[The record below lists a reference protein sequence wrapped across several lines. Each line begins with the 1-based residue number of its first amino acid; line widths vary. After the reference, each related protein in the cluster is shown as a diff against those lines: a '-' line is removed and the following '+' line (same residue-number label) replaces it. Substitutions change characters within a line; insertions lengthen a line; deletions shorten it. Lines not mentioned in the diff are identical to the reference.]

1 MQPLNDGF
9 DGSRFWL
16 ALAAIL
22 ALASAARFADLGKW
36 AFASDE
42 LGTFNDVDLFLNPP
56 SQVTHPDQAVPRVIP
71 VAMAAL
77 DAGHRLFGRDEFG
90 CRVAVAAFG
99 VLHIAAVVIGLSL
112 VLPRAVALT
121 AGVWLAVATE
131 HIFYSQYH
139 RFYTLAALFVGCA
152 TLAAARSAKTG
163 SARWMAWACVF
174 AALAVLT
181 HTVTGAVFAIVLTGG
196 LLAALGGRK
205 RPLAVAVCGAAV
217 ALGWLMGGVLPV
229 LRAKTE
235 LTSWLGLSST
245 HAAFG
250 LVAQA
255 SWPVCVLAVPGFFLM
270 WKRDRVQAAFWAT
283 AGLVWLGSALA
294 LPAVLVYHTAYAFP
308 LMLPVFVFAATT
320 AVALSSA
327 ARERGGRAGALA
339 VWLALPL
346 LNLPSLVSY
355 YQDGN
360 RHDFRAAAAHVAA
373 RVGPND
379 RVLSNESDKVVH
391 YRPELRAQI
400 IDQSRADPPADARA
414 KVPTGGRLWV
424 VCSGGR
430 SGFEPGWQK
439 WVYANAHLDA
449 ALGRTRYDYYEF
461 KVWVFV
467 TPPRPAPATSGTP

>member
-1 MQPLNDGF
+1 MQPVSDEFAGW
-9 DGSRFWL
+9 RFWL
-16 ALAAIL
+16 ALIVIL

-42 LGTFNDVDLFLNPP
+42 LGTFNDVGLFLNPP
-56 SQVTHPDQAVPRVIP
+56 SQITHPDQAVPRVIP

-163 SARWMAWACVF
+163 SGRLMAWACVF
-174 AALAVLT
+174 GALAVLT
-181 HTVTGAVFAIVLTGG
+181 HTVTGAVFAVVLFGG

-217 ALGWLMGGVLPV
+217 ALGWLVGGVLPI
-229 LRAKTE
+229 LKAKTE
-235 LTSWLGLSST
+235 LTSWLGLSSA

-255 SWPVCVLAVPGFFLM
+255 SWPVCVLAVPGFFVM
-270 WKRDRVQAAFWAT
+270 WKRDRGQAAFWAV
-283 AGLVWLGSALA
+283 AGLVWVGASVA
-294 LPAVLVYHTAYAFP
+294 LPAVLVFHTAYAFP

-320 AVALSSA
+320 AAALASA
-327 ARERGGRAGALA
+327 ARERGGWLAGAA

-360 RHDFRAAAAHVAA
+360 RHDFRAAGAYLAE

-379 RVLSNESDKVVH
+379 RILSNELDKLVH
-391 YRPELRAQI
+391 YRPDLQPRI
-400 IDQSRADPPADARA
+400 IDQSRADPPADAFA
-414 KVPTGGRLWV
+414 QVPPGGRLWV

-430 SGFEPGWQK
+430 SGFEPAWQQ
-439 WVYANAHLDA
+439 WVYANGRQDA
-449 ALGRTRYDYYEF
+449 LLGRPRYDYYEF
-461 KVWVFV
+461 RIWVFV
-467 TPPRPAPATSGTP
+467 TPPKP